1 MAKMNNRALALILLL
16 FASALFIGGRFMYG
30 LFCIAFFTVMISYAI
45 GRSAYNN
52 LVNLTWEIKLKAV
65 TGDRISLKTD
75 FYNAGILPIP
85 YLKVKASLPKRLAG
99 EEQKQR
105 IYTMMPERIV
115 TLTRDFECRHKGV
128 YKIGI
133 IEAVFEDILGI
144 FKWKKVFYDDRYLI
158 VYPKV
163 YLLKHID
170 IPLRQQFGT
179 VAVKHNAYEDYA
191 STKDIRKYI
200 IGDSFKKIHWKVT
213 AHRGDFFVRNVELNA
228 SADLNVFLDLYDY
241 GLDEEEAF
249 NLEEKGAECAASIIR
264 YALSHSMSVN
274 FIAKGDESIA
284 LAAKGIDRFNQFLD
298 AISMLS
304 SKGDIPIADL
314 VRKEARKLDWDA
326 TVVII
331 TSCIDKS
338 ASAFLSLKASGIEFV
353 IVYLCMDS
361 KENNENIEMF
371 KHNDF
376 KIFVV
381 GLKDD
386 IKQVLGGHYEK

>member
-30 LFCIAFFTVMISYAI
+30 LFCMAFFTVMISYAI

-144 FKWKKVFYDDRYLI
+144 FKWEKVFYDDRYLI

-274 FIAKGDESIA
+274 FIARGDESIA

-361 KENNENIEMF
+361 KENNENIEML